1 MRYVCVCILGRG
13 LTACF
18 YKEKRELFRSWLQ
31 NGKNLDATESALVIS
46 KSKATETCHQKELL
60 TIAEMVAKGFSK
72 KGP

>member
-1 MRYVCVCILGRG
+1 M
-13 LTACF
+13 
-18 YKEKRELFRSWLQ
+18 Q